1 MSIEIAGLLTHFF
14 QNCQTSE
21 NSSTQLQHK
30 ELPKVKTTLTKVN
43 GSWYVDDTMDVTLN
57 GISDDE
63 NNDETM
69 NVTIIGN
76 GDNDSNGNDGN
87 NDNNDNNNDNND
99 NEKWQ

>member
-43 GSWYVDDTMDVTLN
+43 GSWYSSAGM
-57 GISDDE
+57 IQK
-63 NNDETM
+63 
-69 NVTIIGN
+69 GN
-76 GDNDSNGNDGN
+76 FMLC
-87 NDNNDNNNDNND
+87 
-99 NEKWQ
+99 